1 MATFDYVW
9 RSVVQSQFCNQ
20 LLELADTLLQRWER
34 RCHTGLEEFP
44 VRHDKAVRAQSIRAR
59 MELRGGLY
67 VPAKASWLSDLKAEL
82 LAFPTG
88 RHDDIV
94 DALGLVGQ
102 LVDKWCAGPQPID
115 NVVRFR
121 RPEDFKDYCI
131 ESELERDSGWTWKM
145 I

>member
-1 MATFDYVW
+1 
-9 RSVVQSQFCNQ
+9 
-20 LLELADTLLQRWER
+20 
-34 RCHTGLEEFP
+34 
-44 VRHDKAVRAQSIRAR
+44 

-67 VPAKASWLSDLKAEL
+67 VPGKASWLSDLKAEL

-94 DALGLVGQ
+94 DALGLAGQ
-102 LVDKWCAGPQPID
+102 LVAKWCAGSQPID

-131 ESELERDSGWTWKM
+131 ESELERDSGFSWKT